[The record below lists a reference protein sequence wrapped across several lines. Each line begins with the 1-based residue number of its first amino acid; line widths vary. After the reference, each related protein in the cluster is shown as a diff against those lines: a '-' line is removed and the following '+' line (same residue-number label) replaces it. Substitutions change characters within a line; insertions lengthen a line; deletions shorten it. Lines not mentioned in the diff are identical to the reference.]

1 MNSHQISQ
9 TNQEYLANRYEK
21 QIHLSGHIQPHGIL
35 FVLKEPEL
43 TILQV
48 SNNTFELFG
57 IPGENLLNQN
67 LSYFLNQNQIDTVKK
82 SLENNPGLKILNPV
96 KLSVKTRDKYLV
108 CDGTIHRDENNL
120 ILELEPAIS
129 EQNISFLNFYHSVR
143 EAASKMQSASSVK
156 NLCQIIVEEIRK
168 ITGFDRVMVYKFDS
182 QNSGS
187 VIAEDKIE
195 TLESLL
201 GLNYPSL
208 DIPPQS
214 RKIFQVNWLRL
225 IADVNSEPVEIL
237 PSNNPIT
244 NESLDLTYSV
254 LRSVPPCHIEYLKN
268 MGVAAS
274 MSVSLFKNQKL
285 WGLIACHHNS
295 PKYVSYEL
303 RAACEFLGQTM
314 SLEIP
319 YQENNEDYNYRLELQ
334 SLKSQ
339 IIENIST
346 ASNFIDALVECQ
358 NQLLNLV
365 SAEGAVI
372 ISGDHFHLVGKTP
385 PLIATQELIPEI
397 EEHFNQEV
405 FSTDSFPKVYK
416 KFKKYK
422 DVASGL
428 LALSISSAQKIYI
441 LWFRPEVIRTVDWAG
456 DPTPV
461 TEIESDGK
469 IRLCP
474 RRSFK
479 LWKEIVKLTSL
490 PWKKC
495 EIDAALELRNAII
508 KIVLEQADKL
518 AKLNSALQNS
528 EAREKEKSAQ
538 LEQTLR
544 KLQLTQTQLIQTE
557 KMSSLGQL
565 VAGIAHE
572 INNPVNFI
580 YGNIEY
586 ANNYSRELM
595 KLIKLYQQHYN
606 PPVAEIEAESEEIE
620 IEFILEDLPQL
631 LKSMKV
637 GTERIREI
645 VKSLRNFSRL
655 DEAEKK
661 QVNIHEG
668 IDSTLLILNHR
679 IIPKIGKQI
688 SLIKEYGN
696 VPLVDCYVSQL
707 NQVLMNIV
715 ANGIDAVEEAQ
726 AKGKFSQSN
735 EEQIPTI
742 KIQTEVREK
751 TFVTISISDNGM
763 GMKKEVQSKI
773 FNPFFTTKPVGK
785 GTGIGLAISYQI
797 VVEKHGGRIF
807 CNSKLGEGT
816 EFVIE
821 IPIQKNTQKS
831 KTIEI
836 DYKKFI

>member
-1 MNSHQISQ
+1 MNNKQISEANQ
-9 TNQEYLANRYEK
+9 YEQGDLTNQYQE

-57 IPGENLLNQN
+57 IPAQTLLNQN
-67 LSYFLNQNQIDTVKK
+67 LSDFLDQNQIDTVRK
-82 SLENNPGLKILNPV
+82 SLENNPVLKTLNPV
-96 KLSVKTRDKYLV
+96 KLSVKNRDKSLV
-108 CDGTIHRDENNL
+108 FEGIIHRSEKNL

-129 EQNISFLNFYHSVR
+129 QENISFLNFYHSVR
-143 EAASKMQSASSVK
+143 EAASKMQGASNLK
-156 NLCQIIVEEIRK
+156 NLCQILVEQIRK

-195 TLESLL
+195 TIQTLL

-208 DIPPQS
+208 DIPPQA
-214 RKIFQVNWLRL
+214 RKLFQVNWLRL
-225 IADVNSEPVEIL
+225 IADVNSQPVEIL
-237 PSNNPIT
+237 PSNNSIT
-244 NESLDLTYSV
+244 NKPLDLSFSI
-254 LRSVPPCHIEYLKN
+254 LRSVSPCHIGYLKN

-274 MSVSLFKNQKL
+274 MSISLLKNKKL

-295 PKYVSYEL
+295 AKYVPYEL

-319 YQENNEDYNYRLELQ
+319 YQEKNEDYNYRLEL
-334 SLKSQ
+334 KSVKSK
-339 IIENIST
+339 IIEDIST
-346 ASNFIDALVECQ
+346 SSNFIDALVECQ

-365 SAEGAVI
+365 SAEGAAVV
-372 ISGDHFHLVGKTP
+372 SGDHFHLVGKTP
-385 PLIATQELIPEI
+385 PLIAIQELIPQIKEQ
-397 EEHFNQEV
+397 FNKEV
-405 FSTDSFPKVYK
+405 FSTDSFPKFYQ

-422 DVASGL
+422 DLASGL
-428 LALSISSAQKIYI
+428 LAVSISSAQEIYI
-441 LWFRPEVIRTVDWAG
+441 LWFRSEVIKTIDWAG
-456 DPTPV
+456 DPKPE
-461 TEIESDGK
+461 TETESNGE

-474 RRSFK
+474 RKSFE
-479 LWKEIVKLTSL
+479 LWKETVKLTSL

-508 KIVLEQADKL
+508 KIVLKQADKL

-528 EAREKEKSAQ
+528 EAKEREKSAQ
-538 LEQTLR
+538 LEQTLK
-544 KLQLTQTQLIQTE
+544 KLQLTQTQLIQSE

-586 ANNYSRELM
+586 ANNYSHELM
-595 KLIKLYQQHYN
+595 YLIKLYQKHYH
-606 PPVAEIEAESEEIE
+606 PPAAEIEAEIEEID

-661 QVNIHEG
+661 PVNIHEG
-668 IDSTLLILNHR
+668 IDSTLLILNNR
-679 IIPKIGKQI
+679 FTPKVGKEI

-707 NQVLMNIV
+707 NQVFMNIV
-715 ANGIDAVEEAQ
+715 VNAIDSLEEAQ

-735 EEQIPTI
+735 QEEIPSI
-742 KIQTEVREK
+742 KIQTEVKEK
-751 TFVTISISDNGM
+751 TVVTISISDNGR
-763 GMKKEVQSKI
+763 GMTEEVKQQI
-773 FNPFFTTKPVGK
+773 FDPFFTTKPVGK

-807 CNSKLGEGT
+807 CNSQLGEGS
-816 EFVIE
+816 EFIIE
-821 IPIQKNTQKS
+821 IPI
-831 KTIEI
+831 
-836 DYKKFI
+836 

>member
-1 MNSHQISQ
+1 MNSNQITQ
-9 TNQEYLANRYEK
+9 ANQKDLTNQYQE
-21 QIHLSGHIQPHGIL
+21 QIHLSGHIQPHGLL

-43 TILQV
+43 KILQV

-57 IPGENLLNQN
+57 IPAQTLLNQN
-67 LSYFLNQNQIDTVKK
+67 LSDFLDPNQIDTVKK
-82 SLENNPGLKILNPV
+82 SLENNPGFKILNPV
-96 KLSVKTRDKYLV
+96 KLSVKTRDKSLV
-108 CDGTIHRDENNL
+108 FDGIIHRSENNL

-129 EQNISFLNFYHSVR
+129 EENISFLNFYHSVR
-143 EAASKMQSASSVK
+143 EAASKMQGASNLK

-195 TLESLL
+195 TLQTLL

-208 DIPPQS
+208 DIPPQA
-214 RKIFQVNWLRL
+214 RKLFQVNWLRL
-225 IADVNSEPVEIL
+225 ITDVNSQPVEIL
-237 PSNNPIT
+237 PSNNLVT
-244 NESLDLTYSV
+244 NESLNLTYSI
-254 LRSVPPCHIEYLKN
+254 LRSVSPCHIEYLKN

-274 MSVSLFKNQKL
+274 MSISLLKNKKL

-295 PKYVSYEL
+295 AKYVPYEL

-314 SLEIP
+314 SLEISD
-319 YQENNEDYNYRLELQ
+319 QEKNEDYNYRLELK
-334 SLKSQ
+334 SVKSQ

-346 ASNFIDALVECQ
+346 SSNFIDALVECQ

-365 SAEGAVI
+365 SAEGAVV

-385 PLIATQELIPEI
+385 PLIAIQELIPEI
-397 EEHFNQEV
+397 EEQFNQDV

-416 KFKKYK
+416 KFDKYK
-422 DVASGL
+422 NVASGL
-428 LALSISSAQKIYI
+428 LAVSISSDQIIYI
-441 LWFRPEVIRTVDWAG
+441 LWFRPEVIKTIDWAG
-456 DPTPV
+456 DPKPV
-461 TEIESDGK
+461 TETEFNGE

-474 RRSFK
+474 RKSFE
-479 LWKEIVKLTSL
+479 LWKETVKLTSL

-495 EIDAALELRNAII
+495 EIDAALELKNAII
-508 KIVLEQADKL
+508 KIVLKQADEL

-528 EAREKEKSAQ
+528 EAKEKEKSAQ
-538 LEQTLR
+538 LEQTLK
-544 KLQLTQTQLIQTE
+544 KLQLTQTQLIQSE

-565 VAGIAHE
+565 AAGIAHE

-586 ANNYSRELM
+586 ANNYSHELM
-595 KLIKLYQQHYN
+595 YLIKLYQKYYN
-606 PPVAEIEAESEEIE
+606 PPVAEIEAESEEID
-620 IEFILEDLPQL
+620 IEFIMEDLPQL

-661 QVNIHEG
+661 PVNIHEG
-668 IDSTLLILNHR
+668 IDSTLLILNNR
-679 IIPKIGKQI
+679 FTPKVGKEI

-715 ANGIDAVEEAQ
+715 VNAIDALEEAQ

-735 EEQIPTI
+735 QEEIPTI

-751 TFVTISISDNGM
+751 RFVTISISDNGT
-763 GMKKEVQSKI
+763 GMTEEVRQQI
-773 FNPFFTTKPVGK
+773 FDPF
-785 GTGIGLAISYQI
+785 L
-797 VVEKHGGRIF
+797 
-807 CNSKLGEGT
+807 
-816 EFVIE
+816 
-821 IPIQKNTQKS
+821 
-831 KTIEI
+831 
-836 DYKKFI
+836 

>member
-1 MNSHQISQ
+1 MNSNQISQ
-9 TNQEYLANRYEK
+9 ANQGDLANQYQE
-21 QIHLSGHIQPHGIL
+21 QIRLSGHIQPHGIL
-35 FVLKEPEL
+35 FVLKKPEL

-57 IPGENLLNQN
+57 IPAQTLLNQN
-67 LSYFLNQNQIDTVKK
+67 LSDFLDPNQIDTLRK
-82 SLENNPGLKILNPV
+82 SLENNPVLKTVNPV
-96 KLSVKTRDKYLV
+96 KLSVKSRDKSLV
-108 CDGTIHRDENNL
+108 FDGIIHHSENFL

-129 EQNISFLNFYHSVR
+129 QENISFLNFYHSIR
-143 EAASKMQSASSVK
+143 EAALKMQGASNLK

-168 ITGFDRVMVYKFDS
+168 ITGFDRVMAYKFDS
-182 QNSGS
+182 QGHGS

-195 TLESLL
+195 NLAPLL
-201 GLNYPSL
+201 GLNYPRI
-208 DIPPQS
+208 DVPTEA
-214 RKIFQVNWLRL
+214 RKLCQVNWLRL
-225 IADVNSEPVEIL
+225 IADINSQSVEIL
-237 PSNNPIT
+237 PSNNLIT
-244 NESLDLTYSV
+244 NKPLDLSFSI
-254 LRSVPPCHIEYLKN
+254 LRSVSPCHIRYLKN
-268 MGVAAS
+268 MGVTAS
-274 MSVSLFKNQKL
+274 MSISLLKNQKL

-295 PKYVSYEL
+295 AKYVPYEL

-319 YQENNEDYNYRLELQ
+319 YQEKNEDYNYRLEL
-334 SLKSQ
+334 KSVKSK
-339 IIENIST
+339 IIEHIST
-346 ASNFIDALVECQ
+346 SSNFIDALVECQ

-365 SAEGAVI
+365 SAEGAVV

-385 PLIATQELIPEI
+385 PLIPIQELIPDI
-397 EEHFNQEV
+397 EEQFNQEV
-405 FSTDSFPKVYK
+405 FSTDSFPKVYQ
-416 KFKKYK
+416 KFEKYK

-428 LALSISSAQKIYI
+428 LAVSISSAQRIYI
-441 LWFRPEVIRTVDWAG
+441 LWFRPEVIKTIDWAG

-461 TEIESDGK
+461 TETGSNGE
-469 IRLCP
+469 IRLFP
-474 RRSFK
+474 RKSFE

-508 KIVLEQADKL
+508 KIVLKQADEL
-518 AKLNSALQNS
+518 AKLNLELQNS
-528 EAREKEKSAQ
+528 EAREREKSAQ

-544 KLQLTQTQLIQTE
+544 KLQLTQTQLIQSE

-586 ANNYSRELM
+586 AKNYSHQLM
-595 KLIKLYQQHYN
+595 YLVKLYQQHYN
-606 PPVAEIEAESEEIE
+606 PPVAEIEVESEEID

-637 GTERIREI
+637 GTDRIREI

-661 QVNIHEG
+661 EVNIHEG
-668 IDSTLLILNHR
+668 IDSTLLILNNR
-679 IIPKIGKQI
+679 FTPKVGKQI
-688 SLIKEYGN
+688 SLIKEYSN

-707 NQVLMNIV
+707 NQVFMNIV
-715 ANGIDAVEEAQ
+715 VNGIDALEEAQ

-735 EEQIPTI
+735 QEEIPTI

-751 TFVTISISDNGM
+751 RFVTISIYDNGT
-763 GMKKEVQSKI
+763 GMTEEVRQQI
-773 FNPFFTTKPVGK
+773 FDPFFTTKPVGK

-807 CNSKLGEGT
+807 CNSQLGEGA
-816 EFVIE
+816 EFIIE
-821 IPIQKNTQKS
+821 IPMS
-831 KTIEI
+831 CR
-836 DYKKFI
+836 F